1 MKALYPE
8 LQQKRCGKQV
18 KGGDPAP
25 LLCACEVS
33 PGVLHPDVES
43 SVGERDRPAGV
54 CLEEGRKCDPGDGT
68 PLFEGKLRQLGL
80 FSLEK
85 RMLWGDL
92 NAAFQYLRGS
102 YRREGDSR
110 VYCDGTRGNGFKLK

>member
-1 MKALYPE
+1 MV
-8 LQQKRCGKQV
+8 QQV

-25 LLCACEVS
+25 LFCTGEAS
-33 PGVLHPDVES
+33 PGVLHPNGES
-43 SVGERDRPAGV
+43 SVEERHGLIGTHP
-54 CLEEGRKCDPGDGT
+54 EEGHGNDPRDGT

-102 YRREGDSR
+102 YRREGDRLFSR
-110 VYCDGTRGNGFKLK
+110 VCGDRRRGYGFKLRERVYLGWI